1 MRTDTDIKRNVEAEL
16 RWCPQIDETDIASK
30 VGNGVVTLTG
40 FVRNYYE
47 KYQAENAVKRV
58 AGVTGIANDIEVR
71 LPASEAL
78 TDPEMARE
86 AVSAI
91 KIALPVVSENLKV
104 LVHQGQVSLEGAV
117 EWYYQK
123 ERAENALVSVRGIKS
138 ITNLIT
144 VKPRVAPTE
153 IKHKIEEAFRRSAE
167 VDAHRVSVEA
177 HDSEVTLRGNVRSWA
192 ERDEAQYTAWSAPG
206 VTRVKNEITVSR

>member
-1 MRTDTDIKRNVEAEL
+1 MNTDTDIKRNVEAEL
-16 RWCPQIDETDIASK
+16 RWSPQIDETDIAVK

-47 KYQAENAVKRV
+47 KSQAENAVKRV

-71 LPASEAL
+71 LPASDAL

-86 AVSAI
+86 AVAAI
-91 KIALPVVSENLKV
+91 KTALPLASVGLKV

-123 ERAENALVSVRGIKS
+123 ERAENALLSVKGIKGVR
-138 ITNLIT
+138 NLIE
-144 VKPRVAPTE
+144 VKPRIAPSE

>member
-1 MRTDTDIKRNVEAEL
+1 MTTDTDLKRNVEAEL
-16 RWCPQIDETDIASK
+16 RWCPQIDETDIAVK
-30 VGNGVVTLTG
+30 VGSGVVTLTG

-71 LPASEAL
+71 LPATEAL

-86 AVSAI
+86 AVAAI
-91 KIALPVVSENLKV
+91 KTALPVASKNLKI
-104 LVHQGQVSLEGAV
+104 LVHQGRVSLEGAV

-123 ERAENALVSVRGIKS
+123 ERAETALLSVQGIKG
-138 ITNLIT
+138 IRNLIE
-144 VKPRVAPTE
+144 VKPQVAPRE

-167 VDAHRVSVEA
+167 IDAHRVSVEA
-177 HDSEVTLRGNVRSWA
+177 HDGEVTLRGNVRSWA